1 MKRSLIYRVIRA
13 FLIIGVLVPVIAAL
27 GITFRWGPEI
37 LSAESES
44 PDWIGGRPDLEMR
57 DDLAQIYACMRER
70 AEEQM
75 VTPLEHGS
83 LPDQRLISAVNKAA
97 ADWEETGQSVYEIEL
112 PFFDTG
118 GVDPVHLGF
127 RLTGDELRA
136 GRCR

>member
-37 LSAESES
+37 LSAESGS
-44 PDWIGGRPDLEMR
+44 PDWIRGRPDLEMR

-83 LPDQRLISAVNKAA
+83 LPDQRLFFFKQKTA
-97 ADWEETGQSVYEIEL
+97 YEI
-112 PFFDTG
+112 
-118 GVDPVHLGF
+118 
-127 RLTGDELRA
+127 LRSDWSSDV
-136 GRCR
+136 CSSD